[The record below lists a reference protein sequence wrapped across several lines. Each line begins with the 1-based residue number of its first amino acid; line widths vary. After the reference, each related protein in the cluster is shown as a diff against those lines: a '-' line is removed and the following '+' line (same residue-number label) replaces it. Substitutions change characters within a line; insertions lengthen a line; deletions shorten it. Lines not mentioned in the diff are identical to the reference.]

1 MKTDRVLIMVSLMK
15 KAKSVVFLAMMLGTF
30 GALDAAAQSVAPAC
44 QPAFIAGMNYQKSY
58 SEQQVNAIQAE
69 NQAMKERLAELE
81 QYITALEGD
90 TNTQTADSKSLYPTP
105 IDRRD
110 D

>member
-1 MKTDRVLIMVSLMK
+1 MVSLIK
-15 KAKSVVFLAMMLGTF
+15 KAKSIVFLAMMLGTF

-58 SEQQVNAIQAE
+58 SDRQVNAIQNE
-69 NQAMKERLAELE
+69 NQAMKKRLAELE

-90 TNTQTADSKSLYPTP
+90 TNTQTADSKTLYPTP

>member
-1 MKTDRVLIMVSLMK
+1 MVSLLK
-15 KAKSVVFLAMMLGTF
+15 KAKSIVFLAMMLGAF

-81 QYITALEGD
+81 QYITALEGEA
-90 TNTQTADSKSLYPTP
+90 NTQTASSEPLYPTP